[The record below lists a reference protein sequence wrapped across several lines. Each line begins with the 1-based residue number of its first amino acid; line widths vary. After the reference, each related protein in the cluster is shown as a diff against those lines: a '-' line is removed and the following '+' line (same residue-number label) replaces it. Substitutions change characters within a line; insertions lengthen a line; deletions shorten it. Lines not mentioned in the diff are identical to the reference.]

1 MASLGERLAA
11 LRRAKGLTQAEIAKK
26 LNMGQSTIA
35 MYEKN
40 RRTPDAQTLRRLADF
55 FEVSVDY
62 LLGRMDPY
70 PLPEELQKGSAWESK
85 NSLPWDTYLTLLEE
99 RLKLLSPEE
108 RRRALQHL
116 KGIIRKF
123 EKG

>member
-70 PLPEELQKGSAWESK
+70 PLPEELQKVSAWESK
-85 NSLPWDTYLTLLEE
+85 DSLPWDTYLTLLEE

-116 KGIIRKF
+116 KGDYP
-123 EKG
+123 EV